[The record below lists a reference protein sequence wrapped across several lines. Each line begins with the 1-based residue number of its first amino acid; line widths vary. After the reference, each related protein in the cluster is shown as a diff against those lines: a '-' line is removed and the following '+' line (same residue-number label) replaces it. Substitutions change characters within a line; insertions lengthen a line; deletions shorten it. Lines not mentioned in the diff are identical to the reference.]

1 VSEGGS
7 VGEAC
12 EKEEGPEEWGKD
24 EKEPVKS
31 CPVVKGNLKI
41 TNHGAA
47 EQIKDIHQAL
57 KRGRGQPWK
66 VDVNTA
72 EVHQKANSPGP
83 GKGSVPY
90 GGVGYCLGPERN
102 GVSSGVG
109 GEGGSG
115 PSGEERNKHSNPS
128 KEEGNMEQEEGGPA
142 CTE

>member
-47 EQIKDIHQAL
+47 EQIKDIQYTKKFGA
-57 KRGRGQPWK
+57 G
-66 VDVNTA
+66 A
-72 EVHQKANSPGP
+72 FVHTTPLNFKLLPCSLWGWEEW
-83 GKGSVPY
+83 SSRLY
-90 GGVGYCLGPERN
+90 GMKN
-102 GVSSGVG
+102 
-109 GEGGSG
+109 
-115 PSGEERNKHSNPS
+115 HSLLT
-128 KEEGNMEQEEGGPA
+128 KTFHLA
-142 CTE
+142 HV